1 MFPNEWKKLISQAP
15 NKHLVEL
22 RKMAGSISESKSN
35 EGKVP
40 RLFFIDNL
48 RTFLIILVFLDH
60 LAITY
65 GSPFGSWYYH
75 EGQVGFP
82 AAALCATFQGLA
94 QAFFMGLLFFL

>member
-1 MFPNEWKKLISQAP
+1 
-15 NKHLVEL
+15 
-22 RKMAGSISESKSN
+22 MADDLSESKSN
-35 EGKVP
+35 QGRVPTP
-40 RLFFIDNL
+40 RLFFVDNL

-82 AAALCATFQGLA
+82 EAIGESWGGSVFSG
-94 QAFFMGLLFFL
+94 FFLFLGVLEPVYFDHVAV